1 MWKIAVLGGTGYLGT
16 IIKNNRHNNN
26 IKFTVFSRKKKTKN
40 FLKYFSIKKNIN
52 KLKDFDIILHL
63 AGPNQNQLKKNQS
76 LLKKKLLITS
86 NICDLCLANN
96 IKLIYLSSMQLYKD
110 YGLNNISLNSKIN
123 YKNYYSR
130 SHYESEKII
139 IKKYLNHKKMFTILR
154 MGNVFGFKKYDN
166 LNKMNDNLIHSLSI
180 SALKKKKILIQ
191 NGSVQRSFIP
201 SEIFVNIINSIVK
214 INYFKNSKINISYKI
229 LNLKEVAQLIQ
240 KRLIKI
246 FNFKTEIII
255 KKFNKERK
263 NKIKTNQIF
272 EFKSIDNKINKEIDR
287 ILSFIKIKIKK

>member
-1 MWKIAVLGGTGYLGT
+1 MWKIAVLGGNGYLGT
-16 IIKNNRHNNN
+16 IIKNHNNN
-26 IKFTVFSRKKKTKN
+26 KKIKFTFFSRKKKTKN
-40 FLKYFSIKKNIN
+40 YLNYFSFKKNIN

-96 IKLIYLSSMQLYKD
+96 IKLIYLSSMQVYKD

-139 IKKYLNHKKMFTILR
+139 IKKFLNHKKMFTILR

-263 NKIKTNQIF
+263 YKIKTNQIF

-287 ILSFIKIKIKK
+287 ILSFIKIKKRK